1 VDFSHSPKCA
11 DLLARMQRFL
21 EEHVK
26 PAEREAL
33 RNWKPDSG
41 DFRKWKVEPAVEVL
55 KDKARG
61 EGLWNLFLPEAH
73 GGLSNRDY
81 APLAEA
87 MGFYP
92 LSPEIFNCNAPDT
105 GNMEV
110 LLHYGSDEQKA
121 QWLAPLLEG
130 KTRSVFCMTEPDVAS
145 SDATNMQSRILD
157 AGDEVVV
164 SGRKWWSTGI
174 GHPNAKFAIF
184 MGLTDPSA
192 DRYARHSMV
201 IVPLDAKGVKIERML
216 PVFGIYDPPYGHG
229 EVSFDEVRVP
239 KGNVIAGLG
248 RGFEI
253 AQGRLGPGRV
263 HHCMRAIGA
272 AERALTLMIARA
284 GERVAFGK
292 PLLNLG
298 GNRDII
304 ANARMEIDMARLL
317 ILKSAFLLD
326 TVGVLGALSEV
337 SQIKVVAPNVAAR
350 VVDAAIQMHGGQ
362 GFSMDTPLPLLY
374 AYARALRM
382 ADGPDE
388 VHRGVVARVEL
399 AKHKAARSSH

>member
-11 DLLARMQRFL
+11 ELLARTERFL
-21 EEHVK
+21 DEHVR
-26 PAEREAL
+26 PLENEQLA
-33 RNWKPDSG
+33 NWRPDTG
-41 DFRKWKVEPAVEVL
+41 DFRKWKVEPKVEAL

-61 EGLWNLFLPEAH
+61 EGLWNLFLPESH
-73 GGLSNRDY
+73 GGLNNRDY
-81 APLAEA
+81 APIAEA
-87 MGFYP
+87 QGYYP

-110 LLHYGSDEQKA
+110 LLHYGSDEQKER
-121 QWLAPLLEG
+121 WLKPLLDG
-130 KTRSVFCMTEPDVAS
+130 SMRSAFCMTEPEVAS
-145 SDATNMQSRILD
+145 SDATNMQARILD
-157 AGDEVVV
+157 AGDDIIV
-164 SGRKWWSTGI
+164 SGRKWWSTGV
-174 GHPNAKFAIF
+174 GHPNCKFAIF
-184 MGLTDPSA
+184 MGLTDTSA

-229 EVSFDEVRVP
+229 EVSFDEVRLP
-239 KGNVIAGLG
+239 KSHVIAGLG

-272 AERALTLMIARA
+272 AERALTLMIERA
-284 GERVAFGK
+284 GQRVAFGK

-304 ANARMEIDMARLL
+304 ANSRMDIDMARLL
-317 ILKSAFLLD
+317 ILKAAYLLD
-326 TVGVLGALSEV
+326 TGGVVAAISEV
-337 SQIKVVAPNVAAR
+337 SQIKVVAPNVACR
-350 VVDAAIQMHGGQ
+350 VVDAALQMHGGK
-362 GFSMDTPLPLLY
+362 GFSMDTPIPLLY

-399 AKHKAARSSH
+399 AKRKR